1 MEFSTWTLPTGLSAN
16 KNVDMP
22 KRMKHYRLQQVHSL
36 RNGKRIIPKIETI
49 KHIFQAYDEFNLE
62 VAISDGS
69 FTLFSWETYLIH
81 CHTA

>member
-36 RNGKRIIPKIETI
+36 RNGKRIIPTVETLQ
-49 KHIFQAYDEFNLE
+49 HILQASDEFNLE

-69 FTLFSWETYLIH
+69 FTSYVED
-81 CHTA
+81 